1 MSRPPR
7 PTLLR
12 TRTRDGWSIAVWNY
26 AGSGRKTPVLLVH
39 GLGSNRHDLDAPDE
53 RYSLAR
59 YLHQDGFDVWM
70 VELRGAGAS
79 NHRLKKALRGF
90 SIDDYILHDLPAAQR
105 LIADE
110 TGVESVHWIGHSL
123 GGTLAYPLIA
133 TNQERIRSAVTLG
146 APTMKRADHRK
157 LEFTLPVVIAALK
170 LVPYWWGY
178 KRIAQLGSYA
188 MNLSGPLLA
197 KVFFTLD
204 NCELDHLG
212 PIGRC
217 AIDDVPSGVT
227 LQMLDWYRERRMTTH
242 YGTLDPV
249 EALERTRTPL
259 MVVCGSKDR
268 LTPLEDV
275 RVAYDRSGAESKE
288 LLVCGRE
295 QGFSADYGHID
306 LVFGRR
312 AREEVFPRL
321 RDWLRK
327 HDEPVR
333 AGNGAAAPA
342 SASPERG
349 RV

>member
-1 MSRPPR
+1 M
-7 PTLLR
+7 
-12 TRTRDGWSIAVWNY
+12 
-26 AGSGRKTPVLLVH
+26 
-39 GLGSNRHDLDAPDE
+39 
-53 RYSLAR
+53 
-59 YLHQDGFDVWM
+59 
-70 VELRGAGAS
+70 
-79 NHRLKKALRGF
+79 
-90 SIDDYILHDLPAAQR
+90 
-105 LIADE
+105 
-110 TGVESVHWIGHSL
+110 
-123 GGTLAYPLIA
+123 IA
-133 TNQERIRSAVTLG
+133 TNEERVRSAVTLG
-146 APTMKRADHRK
+146 APTMKRADHRQ
-157 LEFTLPVVIAALK
+157 LEFALPFFTAALK

-197 KVFFTLD
+197 RVLFTLE
-204 NCELDHLG
+204 NCEVEHLG

-249 EALERTRTPL
+249 DALERTRTPL
-259 MVVCGSKDR
+259 LVVCGSKDR

-275 RVAYDRSGAESKE
+275 RVAYDRSGADSKE

-295 QGFSADYGHID
+295 HGFSADYGHID

-333 AGNGAAAPA
+333 GVRNGAPA
-342 SASPERG
+342 SRS